1 MLKVHNP
8 VEKSSTDRAGAEP
21 CTVELVR
28 DECIS
33 EQRIVAIVVRGHLE
47 CNGDGQPVRM
57 RGVMDKL
64 VSQ

>member
-1 MLKVHNP
+1 MLKLRNP

-21 CTVELVR
+21 RRVEVVR
-28 DECIS
+28 DKCIS
-33 EQRIVAIVVRGHLE
+33 EQRIVAIAGRGHLE

-64 VSQ
+64 LSQ